1 MARAAKTIDENY
13 AYPRILNIPAALGKM
28 SLGGRVS
35 RDLCYGAKVAA
46 MKSHELFLE
55 ENGNY
60 YDPNPYMRSK
70 RPIFNIKQSVVIP
83 IKEEITAI
91 LPLDDENALIGTGT
105 RDNDLFC
112 VNWKKAREANLKFK
126 RNRVNPDPYADRIAK
141 PSTEFSVQEL
151 SKLLPRTAV
160 MQWDGGVKGLTM
172 NKSGTLIMCSSRNAK
187 DLTILSYDS
196 SVNWSKDCERINEER
211 IEKEPA
217 VYSWADAII
226 HGWSRNPTLP
236 SHWNNGDEG
245 DVEKLALFTRAG
257 LLTRMGQG
265 QGHTRNITGTC
276 WYGDKEGISVGED
289 GFVVFW
295 NVDET
300 KSVEERDTWPTK
312 MVCIKKRNRNNQNQV
327 VKVSSR
333 IHQKEMLS
341 NPEERENRAKLIGI
355 DKIKGCGKIVT
366 CTSKAKVIIMDGT
379 NPASPDVKTV
389 PREYL
394 PIPKS
399 MFLPETRLMVA
410 QDVNQDTGEIVV
422 ATPSHIVLF
431 DYRESDPITGV
442 DIHDTGRSGLRDGP
456 ITAINSECGHI
467 AIGHKS
473 GIVRMLDR
481 RTRKVI
487 VDEKDAF
494 SIEPSWLEDHYDKSG
509 PFDIYP
515 VKTISRQD
523 HKIIAGGGPAT
534 CNGEW
539 WSMAALTKFE

>member
-1 MARAAKTIDENY
+1 MTDKNY
-13 AYPRILNIPAALGKM
+13 GYPRILNVPAALSKM

-60 YDPNPYMRSK
+60 HDPNPYMRSE
-70 RPIFNIKQSVVIP
+70 RPTFNIKQSVVIP

-91 LPLDDENALIGTGT
+91 LPLDDENTLVGAGT

-112 VNWKKAREANLKFK
+112 VNWKKAREANLEFK
-126 RNRVNPDPYADRIAK
+126 KNRVNPNPNTVRIAK

-160 MQWDGGVKGLTM
+160 MQWDGGVKGLKM
-172 NKSGTLIMCSSRNAK
+172 NESGTLIMCSSRDAK
-187 DLTILSYDS
+187 DLTILSYDN
-196 SVNWSKDCERINEER
+196 SVKWSEDCERINEER
-211 IEKEPA
+211 MQKERA
-217 VYSWADAII
+217 IYTWADGII
-226 HGWSRNPTLP
+226 HGWNRNPTLP
-236 SHWNNGDEG
+236 NHWNNGDEG
-245 DVEKLALFTRAG
+245 DIEKLALYTKAG

-289 GFVVFW
+289 GYVVYW
-295 NVDET
+295 NIDET

-312 MVCIKKRNRNNQNQV
+312 MVRIKKRNRNNQNQV
-327 VKVSSR
+327 VRVSNR
-333 IHQKEMLS
+333 IHQTEMLS
-341 NPEERENRAKLIGI
+341 KPEERENRAKLIGI
-355 DKIKGCGKIVT
+355 DKISGCGKIVT
-366 CTSKAKVIIMDGT
+366 CTSKAKVIIMDGN
-379 NPASPDVKTV
+379 NPVNSDVQTV
-389 PREYL
+389 PRKYL

-399 MFLPETRLMVA
+399 KFLPETRLLVA

-431 DYRESDPITGV
+431 DQRKPEPTTGV
-442 DIHDTGRSGLRDGP
+442 YIYDAGKVGLRNGP
-456 ITAINSECGHI
+456 LTAINSGCGYI
-467 AIGHKS
+467 AFGHKS
-473 GIVRMLDR
+473 GNVRMLDR
-481 RTRKVI
+481 RTCKVI
-487 VDEKDAF
+487 VDEKEAF
-494 SIEPSWLEDHYDKSG
+494 NIEPSWLEDHYDNSG
-509 PFDIYP
+509 PFDVYP
-515 VKTISRQD
+515 VRTIARQN